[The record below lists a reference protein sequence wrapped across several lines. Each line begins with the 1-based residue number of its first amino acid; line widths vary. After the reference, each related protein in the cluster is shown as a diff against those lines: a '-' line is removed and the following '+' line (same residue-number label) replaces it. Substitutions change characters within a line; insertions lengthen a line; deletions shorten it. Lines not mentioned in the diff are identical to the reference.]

1 MKLKDFLSRSFYDA
15 RRMFSLKENSVNNN
29 KPSINPLEIISNLN
43 WDEGQDL
50 ELKSAR
56 GGLPKSLWETY
67 SAMANTHGGIILLGV
82 EDNGSVSGITD
93 TKKIKKSFWDTI
105 NNRGKVSINILSE
118 TDIAEIETSGQVIL
132 VINVPQA
139 GRYQKP
145 VYLDQNPMTG
155 TYRRS
160 YEGDY
165 HCTEQEVHSMFSDR
179 AESSPDSRML
189 DNFNFSDID
198 LTSLHQYRQ
207 ILASHKPSH
216 PWLSIDDIELLT
228 KLGGWRRDRKTEKEG
243 LTIAGLLMFG
253 RDEAIR
259 EAIPG
264 YHVDYQE
271 KSSNDPDVRWT
282 DRITIDGTW
291 NANLFQ
297 FYQRVIQRLS
307 ADLKMPFQLDS
318 ELLRKGETGVH
329 EAIRE
334 ALVNTLIHADY
345 QGIGGILVQ
354 KYNDRFCFYNPGT
367 ILLPFDQLLRGNL
380 SECRNKTLQTMFMM
394 FGAAE
399 KAGSGI
405 DKIIKGWS
413 SQHWRVPLVREL
425 QHPDRVY
432 WELLMISLI
441 PNESLTRLQK
451 CFKDIFESFNPL
463 EVQALVTA
471 DIEGIVDNARL
482 RQISNNHATDIT
494 HVLQGLV
501 AKGALVQ
508 EGQTRWSRY
517 RLLNQVND
525 SIHKGDH
532 FLHKGDSSPHKSD
545 HSPHKDNYSIHKGD
559 DLLHRTIN
567 SIETNSQDR
576 HIFMQLSDEELIQ
589 LYQIASPARQNRR
602 LVPKEMEKII
612 RALCIDRWLTRKQL
626 ATLVNR
632 NSEGLLSRFLTPMV
646 EHNILCLQYP
656 DKPNRADQAY
666 IAT

>member
-1 MKLKDFLSRSFYDA
+1 
-15 RRMFSLKENSVNNN
+15 
-29 KPSINPLEIISNLN
+29 
-43 WDEGQDL
+43 
-50 ELKSAR
+50 
-56 GGLPKSLWETY
+56 
-67 SAMANTHGGIILLGV
+67 
-82 EDNGSVSGITD
+82 
-93 TKKIKKSFWDTI
+93 
-105 NNRGKVSINILSE
+105 
-118 TDIAEIETSGQVIL
+118 
-132 VINVPQA
+132 
-139 GRYQKP
+139 
-145 VYLDQNPMTG
+145 
-155 TYRRS
+155 
-160 YEGDY
+160 
-165 HCTEQEVHSMFSDR
+165 
-179 AESSPDSRML
+179 
-189 DNFNFSDID
+189 
-198 LTSLHQYRQ
+198 
-207 ILASHKPSH
+207 
-216 PWLSIDDIELLT
+216 
-228 KLGGWRRDRKTEKEG
+228 
-243 LTIAGLLMFG
+243 MFG

-271 KSSNDPDVRWT
+271 KISNDPDVRWT

-307 ADLKMPFQLDS
+307 SDLKMPFQLDS
-318 ELLRKGETGVH
+318 DLLRKGETGVH

-354 KYNDRFCFYNPGT
+354 KYRDKFRFYNPGT
-367 ILLPFDQLLRGNL
+367 ILLPLSQLLRGSI

-405 DKIIKGWS
+405 DKIIKGWA
-413 SQHWRVPLVREL
+413 SQHWRAPLVRE
-425 QHPDRVY
+425 QQQPDRVY

-441 PNESLTRLQK
+441 PNESLNRLQTF
-451 CFKDIFESFNPL
+451 FKNTFENFNPI

-494 HVLQGLV
+494 LVLQGLV

-508 EGQTRWSRY
+508 EGQARWSRY
-517 RLLNQVND
+517 RLPMQVKDSIHKDND
-525 SIHKGDH
+525 SIHKND
-532 FLHKGDSSPHKSD
+532 
-545 HSPHKDNYSIHKGD
+545 YSIHNAAHFIHKSED
-559 DLLHRTIN
+559 SPRKTISPIN
-567 SIETNSQDR
+567 ISPHDR
-576 HIFMQLSDEELIQ
+576 HIFTQISDDELAK
-589 LYQIASPARQNRR
+589 LYEIADHARRNKR
-602 LVPKEMEKII
+602 LVPKDMEKII
-612 RALCIDRWLTRKQL
+612 RALCTDRWLTRKQL

-666 IAT
+666 IST